1 MGPGEC
7 SFHTRSKPLRIY
19 ICVCFCSTL
28 LHSFP
33 PTPNNSFRYYCIF
46 SPSTFPVGRV
56 YTSGEPELTKNVQQ
70 YDQSVY
76 LRVVE
81 AQRCHVNCCFFL
93 PVFATSSRDRVAAV
107 MEVVQTD
114 DNERFAGLIDWAKV
128 CLEGAGLWTIEAE
141 GDTIGMGLRTIT
153 TEFEAS
159 AFESKVDERA
169 GGVVRTLTGAASM
182 PPPPPAL
189 AGDRSFGLGV
199 HTQPVGWQ
207 NPGVVVSAAGTA
219 AEADDAIGGS
229 GHAEQKVKQV
239 SRGDDAPAAAKVSLR
254 PERIVQIGNHLI
266 ISADAPFQQRGWQ
279 SNQNN
284 ERNNNGILPS
294 GRSGNN
300 EAIRGVHA
308 SAFAA
313 AAVNGGANGW
323 ASIERAVNV
332 PQGYAT
338 SYGHGDNAITY
349 GDLAPHFQLSLR
361 NAAAKM
367 EISVTTL
374 KRACRRLGLQKWPR
388 RELANKAM
396 EASNKLA
403 DGHLFSWTSSQ
414 TISVDSIGADHHRV
428 AAAAAF
434 AAGQGGG
441 DMPPYNTRTVAAAH
455 HMIRPPVLNTEAA
468 AQMVFVPGIEP
479 PAGELANGGNGGIG
493 GMNTQTHSLE
503 SLDILAAA
511 DAETFSVNNSPP
523 GERIKGGRGDGD
535 DGDRLFSTEHMPGPW
550 SRAI

>member
-1 MGPGEC
+1 
-7 SFHTRSKPLRIY
+7 
-19 ICVCFCSTL
+19 
-28 LHSFP
+28 
-33 PTPNNSFRYYCIF
+33 
-46 SPSTFPVGRV
+46 
-56 YTSGEPELTKNVQQ
+56 
-70 YDQSVY
+70 
-76 LRVVE
+76 
-81 AQRCHVNCCFFL
+81 
-93 PVFATSSRDRVAAV
+93 
-107 MEVVQTD
+107 
-114 DNERFAGLIDWAKV
+114 
-128 CLEGAGLWTIEAE
+128 
-141 GDTIGMGLRTIT
+141 
-153 TEFEAS
+153 
-159 AFESKVDERA
+159 
-169 GGVVRTLTGAASM
+169 
-182 PPPPPAL
+182 
-189 AGDRSFGLGV
+189 
-199 HTQPVGWQ
+199 
-207 NPGVVVSAAGTA
+207 
-219 AEADDAIGGS
+219 
-229 GHAEQKVKQV
+229 
-239 SRGDDAPAAAKVSLR
+239 
-254 PERIVQIGNHLI
+254 
-266 ISADAPFQQRGWQ
+266 
-279 SNQNN
+279 
-284 ERNNNGILPS
+284 
-294 GRSGNN
+294 
-300 EAIRGVHA
+300 
-308 SAFAA
+308 
-313 AAVNGGANGW
+313 VNGGANGW